1 MSRFSKQALALSGAV
16 DRIKNEPVAVATG
29 ASMALGLAASFG
41 LPITPDQ
48 KLELGAA
55 LVAAANWWARSKS
68 VSTNKLVSGDVSQ
81 SAAGQP
87 VTIVSPDGATTTV
100 GGSTP

>member
-1 MSRFSKQALALSGAV
+1 MTAIATKPAWRNRIVGSG
-16 DRIKNEPVAVATG
+16 EVAPA
-29 ASMALGLAASFG
+29 
-41 LPITPDQ
+41 D
-48 KLELGAA
+48 
-55 LVAAANWWARSKS
+55 LVPNARNWWARSKS

-100 GGSTP
+100 GGTNP